1 MAAAAQALINGGN
14 GFNTLH
20 EAIVFREGFDELYDM
35 VNNMN
40 QEQANRLMRVVDVNG
55 NDATGQGE
63 TSILH
68 LLVDGIFRY
77 GSEGYIE
84 LAKMLFNRFRMDT
97 DLENSDD
104 EVCAWVLA
112 NSCIDSLEME
122 FPDLSDDDLQNRE
135 RQLNRLIALIEQ
147 YQEMP
152 ALVEEET

>member
-1 MAAAAQALINGGN
+1 MAAEAQALMNGGN

-20 EAIVFREGFDELYDM
+20 EAIVFREGFDEMYDM

-40 QEQANRLMRVVDVNG
+40 QEQVNRLMVVRDENGMDV
-55 NDATGQGE
+55 TRQGE

-68 LLVDGIFRY
+68 LLVNGVFRY

-84 LAKMLFNRFRMDT
+84 LAKMLFNRFQIDT
-97 DLENSDD
+97 ELENSED

-122 FPDLSDDDLQNRE
+122 FPDLSDDDIANRE
-135 RQLNRLIALIEQ
+135 VQLNRLISLIDQ
-147 YQEMP
+147 YQVMP
-152 ALVEEET
+152 ELEN

>member
-1 MAAAAQALINGGN
+1 MAAAQARVNGGN

-20 EAIVFREGFDELYDM
+20 EAIVFGEGFDEMYEM

-40 QEQANRLMRVVDVNG
+40 QEQANRLMLVLDVNG
-55 NDATGQGE
+55 NDATRQGE

-68 LLVDGIFRY
+68 LLVDGIFQR

-84 LAKMLFNRFRMDT
+84 LAKMLFNRFRIDT
-97 DLENSDD
+97 DLENTED

-122 FPDLSDDDLQNRE
+122 FPNLSDDDLQNRE
-135 RQLNRLIALIEQ
+135 GQLNRLIALIEQ
-147 YQEMP
+147 YM
-152 ALVEEET
+152 

>member
-1 MAAAAQALINGGN
+1 MAEAQALQNGGN

-20 EAIVFREGFDELYDM
+20 EAVVFREGFDEMYDM

-40 QEQANRLMRVVDVNG
+40 EEQANRLMCVVDING
-55 NDATGQGE
+55 NDATRQGE

-68 LLVDGIFRY
+68 LLVNGVFQY
-77 GSEGYIE
+77 GDEGYIE
-84 LAKMLFNRFRMDT
+84 LAKMLFNRFQMDT
-97 DLENSDD
+97 ELENSED

-135 RQLNRLIALIEQ
+135 VQLNRLIALIEQ
-147 YQEMP
+147 YQAMRG
-152 ALVEEET
+152 